1 MLCDSFL
8 SLRDEKEKQEGSTLA
23 RPTDHDCCAR
33 PLFMGG
39 LGMNGI
45 KGGLVFDLKRPLAQ

>member
-45 KGGLVFDLKRPLAQ
+45 KGGLVFD

>member
-23 RPTDHDCCAR
+23 RPTDSDCCAR
-33 PLFMGG
+33 PLFMGV
-39 LGMNGI
+39 LGMNEI
-45 KGGLVFDLKRPLAQ
+45 KDGLVFD